1 MGRMRND
8 DNHDPSVV
16 AGPIVG
22 YVATAIAL
30 LILLMA

>member
-1 MGRMRND
+1 MRDEKRDNGRD
-8 DNHDPSVV
+8 ASVV

-30 LILLMA
+30 FILLMA